1 MRRDWSAMPKSKS
14 EVRTF
19 NALIMIRIAA
29 RDTGIAKSYSR
40 RFEYHISTFTFK
52 VMDDAPRSAAANGIV

>member
-40 RFEYHISTFTFK
+40 RFEYHISTF
-52 VMDDAPRSAAANGIV
+52 MIRDDAPRSAAANGIV